1 MHTEGRFVKAILFAL
16 IATGLVV
23 FVSYRAMTAQSDAP
37 VAPSL
42 ADYGGYATP
51 APAGFH
57 PFVDGD
63 NGPWL

>member
-1 MHTEGRFVKAILFAL
+1 MKAILKAILFAL
-16 IATGLVV
+16 IVTGLVV
-23 FVSYRAMTAQSDAP
+23 FASYHAMTVEPDAP
-37 VAPSL
+37 VAPSF